1 MALNVLKIKPIRTN
15 LKPEI
20 MCKSNVSNCES
31 TCLFKSRAQA
41 KRVYKISSITGI
53 NTSSKLAHN
62 QEIGVYTSV
71 FYGAP
76 GRNSGYETCP
86 DATDA
91 CRGACLYASGLVKV
105 ETYAGKNTIKK
116 CRVNRTKLFFENQSF
131 FMAWV
136 IAELKAA
143 QAKAK
148 RDGMEYSVRLNGTTD
163 IAWETVDAQD
173 GMNIFELFPDVQFYD
188 YTKAFD
194 RMSLKISNYHLTFSY
209 TGEGDNVRQSL
220 ELLAAGKNVA
230 VVFDTKRGHKLP
242 TSLAGID
249 VIDGDVTDY
258 RPADKSGCWVG
269 LRLKMQASNKR
280 NDIAIASDF
289 VINVAN
295 L

>member
-1 MALNVLKIKPIRTN
+1 M
-15 LKPEI
+15 
-20 MCKSNVSNCES
+20 S
-31 TCLFKSRAQA
+31 TFKNRSQA
-41 KRVYKISSITGI
+41 KKEKGISSITGI

-62 QEIGVYTSV
+62 EEVGVYTSV

-76 GRNSGYETCP
+76 ARNSGYETCP
-86 DATDA
+86 NATDA

-116 CRVNRTKLFFENQSF
+116 CRVNRTKLFFEDQAF

-148 RDGMEYSVRLNGTTD
+148 RDGMVYSVRLNGTTD
-163 IAWETVDAQD
+163 IAWETVKVD
-173 GMNIFELFPDVQFYD
+173 GKTIFEIFPDVQFYD
-188 YTKAFD
+188 YTKSFE
-194 RMSLKISNYHLTFSY
+194 RMSLNISNYHLTFSY

-220 ELLAAGKNVA
+220 ELLAAGRNVA
-230 VVFDTKRGHKLP
+230 VVFDTKRGRELP
-242 TSLAGID
+242 TTMAGFE

-258 RPADKSGCWVG
+258 RPADKAGCWVG
-269 LRLKMQASNKR
+269 LRLKMQASAKR
-280 NDIAIASDF
+280 NEIAIESDF
-289 VINVAN
+289 VINVIN